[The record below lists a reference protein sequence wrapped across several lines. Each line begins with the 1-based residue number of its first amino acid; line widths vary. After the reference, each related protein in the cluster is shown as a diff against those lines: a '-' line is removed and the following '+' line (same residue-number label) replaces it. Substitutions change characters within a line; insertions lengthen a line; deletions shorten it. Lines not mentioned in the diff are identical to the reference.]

1 MNLYTG
7 IDPASFLG
15 RARPMLEAHEAE
27 NNLILGVAIRLCEH
41 PGWDDLPP
49 YLAVV
54 VDDIDRPVLAAAIT
68 PPRHLLLAVD
78 PALPADR
85 LDGALAL
92 LVHDLQERRQAV
104 PGVTAES
111 ALSERF
117 ARAWTQATGKPSRV
131 KTRTRTFELRR
142 VIPPPNP
149 PPGQLRLATP
159 QDADLVTRWHLA
171 FSQEAL
177 GEGTLEESQKY
188 AARLISLE
196 SAFLWDDSGPVSM
209 AVRARPTPHGYTVTG
224 VYTPPGLRGR
234 GYASACVAALSQ
246 QLLDGGKQFCTLFTD
261 LSNPISNSIYQK
273 IGYQPLAD
281 FENRIFEP

>member
-1 MNLYTG
+1 MILYTDT
-7 IDPASFLG
+7 DPETFLG
-15 RARPMLEAHEAE
+15 RVRPMLEAREAE

-54 VDDIDRPVLAAAIT
+54 MDWVDQPALTTAIT
-68 PPRHLLLAVD
+68 PPRNLLLAAN
-78 PALPADR
+78 PALPADQ

-92 LVHDLQERRQAV
+92 LVQDLLERRQAV

-117 ARAWTQATGKPSRV
+117 ARVWTQATGKPSRV

-149 PPGQLRLATP
+149 PPGRLRLATP
-159 QDADLVTRWHLA
+159 QDVDLVTRWHLA

-188 AARLISLE
+188 AARQIGLE
-196 SAFLWDDSGPVSM
+196 NAFLWDDGGPVSM

-224 VYTPPGLRGR
+224 VYTPPELRGR

-246 QLLDGGKQFCTLFTD
+246 RLLDGGKQFCTLFTD

-273 IGYQPLAD
+273 IGYRPLCD
-281 FENRIFEP
+281 FDNRVFEA